1 MKREDLFESIEKQII
16 AEKVYRSRIKK
27 AIGEFKTLNEHKKKK
42 NLIAEKIFRAK
53 IRNGIK
59 ILIEKKTTRIHSST
73 GMNALE
79 DLFSNSNLLSVLES
93 DYKILTTSKEQRDD
107 YKQHIMQQVI
117 NLFKLE
123 DLAPE
128 KEGSDSL
135 SESLQRLF
143 EEEEPDISITV
154 DDADDLPDDKVVGP
168 ARDEMEEEEDNQ
180 NDENAESIDPD
191 KDLTGRNRADGA
203 FNKIQKSIEDA
214 YNTLGNPAD
223 KEEFKTYLIA
233 NLRMYFNQFEDALK
247 NDVKPVYTQ
256 DVEDAVSAAEQDLS
270 DADQGAEEGEDESG
284 GDLDLG
290 LDI

>member
-27 AIGEFKTLNEHKKKK
+27 AIVEFKALNEHKKKK

-143 EEEEPDISITV
+143 EEEPDISITV

-180 NDENAESIDPD
+180 NDENADSIDPD

-203 FNKIQKSIEDA
+203 FNKIQK
-214 YNTLGNPAD
+214 
-223 KEEFKTYLIA
+223 
-233 NLRMYFNQFEDALK
+233 ALK
-247 NDVKPVYTQ
+247 MLTTH
-256 DVEDAVSAAEQDLS
+256 
-270 DADQGAEEGEDESG
+270 
-284 GDLDLG
+284 LG
-290 LDI
+290 TLLTKKNSKLTSLLT